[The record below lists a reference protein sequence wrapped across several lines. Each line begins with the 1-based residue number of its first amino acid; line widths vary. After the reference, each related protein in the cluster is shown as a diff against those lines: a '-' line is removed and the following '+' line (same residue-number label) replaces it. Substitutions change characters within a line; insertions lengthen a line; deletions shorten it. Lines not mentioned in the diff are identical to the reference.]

1 MANAT
6 ITSTSGTQTANF
18 RVDVSFGTPI
28 NGLDKTDVNLRA
40 LTENG
45 ITGIDFSISGTQPT
59 ANFVLMFT
67 LPSNAQG
74 SFEISM
80 TGMVTPQGSSTP
92 EAVMSNSVVVHYD
105 TTGNVTATF
114 GTAEYRDGGAIAV
127 PVTFGEAVVVNA
139 KTVFEITHVSGDD
152 LAGIEY
158 YLLGENTAY
167 ELVFSVPPDR
177 AGSFQIAANGDVL
190 KTATGVWDNVVE
202 TTTLTV
208 AYNTTVPKLIYWD
221 IPANYDLSA
230 PVDVRVAYNSVVSGW
245 HVNNTQTE
253 IFILEGANLG
263 SDLPYK
269 WTGDSPPNFKAPVPA
284 DLTGTDWELLATPP
298 AGKPTPN
305 QNGFDADGQWHGVEA
320 QYFLIRFP
328 NPQEIGIFN
337 LTPRAGGVR
346 GPTGAPESIFE
357 TDYLSDGKG
366 NYLSD
371 GKGNYLI

>member
-6 ITSTSGTQTANF
+6 VTPPSGTQTSNF
-18 RVDVSFGTPI
+18 GVDVSFGTPI

-59 ANFVLMFT
+59 ATFMLMFT

-80 TGMVTPQGSSTP
+80 TGMVTPQGGSTP
-92 EAVMSNSVVVHYD
+92 EAVMSNTVVVHYD
-105 TTGNVTATF
+105 TTGNVPATF
-114 GTAEYRDGGAIAV
+114 GTVEYRDGGEIAV
-127 PVTFGEAVVVNA
+127 PVDFGEAVVANA
-139 KTVFEITHVSGDD
+139 KTVFEVTHVSGDD

-190 KTATGVWDNVVE
+190 KTATGVWDNVVVATE
-202 TTTLTV
+202 TLTV
-208 AYNTTVPKLIYWD
+208 AYNTTVPKLIDWD
-221 IPANYDLSA
+221 IPANYSLGA

-245 HVNNTQTE
+245 HINNTQTE

-269 WTGDSPPNFKAPVPA
+269 WTGSSPPNFKEPVPA

-298 AGKPTPN
+298 AGNPTPN
-305 QNGFDADGQWHGVEA
+305 QNGFDADEQWHGEEG

-328 NPQEIGIFN
+328 DPQEIGIFN
-337 LTPRAGGVR
+337 LTARVGGVR
-346 GPTGAPESIFE
+346 GPIS
-357 TDYLSDGKG
+357 
-366 NYLSD
+366 
-371 GKGNYLI
+371 